1 MKDLSLQ
8 QIFARAEEIQYEKNI
23 HYTETTAI
31 SGKTY
36 LGSSLEGLKKI
47 SLKIYLHCSFCNP
60 QEVIDEIENYSKNK
74 KVFDYFQNEKYMG
87 EFLITKYD
95 VSLTQVFNETLICAI
110 INVQLTEAV
119 MPEIP
124 KTSLLPYKS
133 YPADSDIIKNIKKK
147 AEKAHKESIIDAAR
161 NVAIPDNIS
170 NIAKKVLNTFKD
182 SAILC
187 LEKNGLVSV
196 YYEVEKHIENLEQDK
211 ILTEIEKEIIK
222 TVLRKIP
229 EAAFD
234 EAIGQTPK
242 ETITRETFALTDSK
256 ASQKWIMPCKGR
268 NKNNY
273 GEQRPTHTHNGI
285 DIIVPVGTPIRA
297 VADGT
302 ILAVGPASG
311 YGYWVVI
318 NHGIINGKIVTS
330 EYGHLSKWKNGLIKG
345 VKVKQGDI
353 IAYSGNT
360 GYSSTPHLHLT
371 IREGSFQ
378 GTPVNPYK
386 YINPQLF
393 YEDKR

>member
-147 AEKAHKESIIDAAR
+147 AEKAHRESIIDAAR

-211 ILTEIEKEIIK
+211 ILTEIEK
-222 TVLRKIP
+222 
-229 EAAFD
+229 
-234 EAIGQTPK
+234 
-242 ETITRETFALTDSK
+242 
-256 ASQKWIMPCKGR
+256 
-268 NKNNY
+268 
-273 GEQRPTHTHNGI
+273 
-285 DIIVPVGTPIRA
+285 
-297 VADGT
+297 
-302 ILAVGPASG
+302 
-311 YGYWVVI
+311 
-318 NHGIINGKIVTS
+318 
-330 EYGHLSKWKNGLIKG
+330 
-345 VKVKQGDI
+345 
-353 IAYSGNT
+353 
-360 GYSSTPHLHLT
+360 
-371 IREGSFQ
+371 
-378 GTPVNPYK
+378 
-386 YINPQLF
+386 
-393 YEDKR
+393 